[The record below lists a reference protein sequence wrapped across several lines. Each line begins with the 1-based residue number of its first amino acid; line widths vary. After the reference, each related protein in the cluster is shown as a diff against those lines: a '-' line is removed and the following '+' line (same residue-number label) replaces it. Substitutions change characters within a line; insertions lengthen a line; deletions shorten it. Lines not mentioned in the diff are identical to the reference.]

1 MNRLYTLGFMRS
13 TPTVRGP
20 LPTKALSRLAAL
32 LCALLISACSNNPY
46 PAAFREKR
54 DDGSP
59 WQVRYMAMPEDP
71 RSLDP
76 QVSYDNVSRRVL
88 EPLQECLLEYHPFK
102 TDPYQLSP
110 CLLQSMP
117 ERIEREGGGVIYKC
131 ALKEGILFQDD
142 PCFPNGA
149 GRELV
154 GGAADRVA
162 ALMEQRLR
170 AALER
175 ELARCTLAEL
185 LYDLRS
191 VSAELSDEG
200 GLLLG

>member
-1 MNRLYTLGFMRS
+1 LSALLGRQAIHA
-13 TPTVRGP
+13 
-20 LPTKALSRLAAL
+20 LKALLELAGDPGRWRSVNDLAAAQDLPAPMLEQLLLQLRRAALLEARRGRRGGYRLARPAGAIPLADVLAAL
-32 LCALLISACSNNPY
+32 GQGLGSE
-46 PAAFREKR
+46 PA
-54 DDGSP
+54 
-59 WQVRYMAMPEDP
+59 
-71 RSLDP
+71 
-76 QVSYDNVSRRVL
+76 
-88 EPLQECLLEYHPFK
+88 
-102 TDPYQLSP
+102 
-110 CLLQSMP
+110 
-117 ERIEREGGGVIYKC
+117 
-131 ALKEGILFQDD
+131 
-142 PCFPNGA
+142 GA

>member
-1 MNRLYTLGFMRS
+1 MSPLLGRQAIHA
-13 TPTVRGP
+13 
-20 LPTKALSRLAAL
+20 LKALLELAGDPGRWRSVNDLAAAQDLPAPMLEQLLLQLRRAALLEARRGRRGGYRLARPAGAIPLADVLAAL
-32 LCALLISACSNNPY
+32 GQGLGSG
-46 PAAFREKR
+46 PA
-54 DDGSP
+54 
-59 WQVRYMAMPEDP
+59 
-71 RSLDP
+71 
-76 QVSYDNVSRRVL
+76 
-88 EPLQECLLEYHPFK
+88 
-102 TDPYQLSP
+102 
-110 CLLQSMP
+110 
-117 ERIEREGGGVIYKC
+117 
-131 ALKEGILFQDD
+131 
-142 PCFPNGA
+142 GA

>member
-1 MNRLYTLGFMRS
+1 VIAAVRDHHAAPAGRLRQGLTDR
-13 TPTVRGP
+13 RGDRHQAIGRPQPRVGVAVAP
-20 LPTKALSRLAAL
+20 L
-32 LCALLISACSNNPY
+32 
-46 PAAFREKR
+46 
-54 DDGSP
+54 
-59 WQVRYMAMPEDP
+59 
-71 RSLDP
+71 
-76 QVSYDNVSRRVL
+76 
-88 EPLQECLLEYHPFK
+88 
-102 TDPYQLSP
+102 
-110 CLLQSMP
+110 
-117 ERIEREGGGVIYKC
+117 GGGIEK
-131 ALKEGILFQDD
+131 AAE
-142 PCFPNGA
+142 A

>member
-1 MNRLYTLGFMRS
+1 MSPLLGRQAIHA
-13 TPTVRGP
+13 
-20 LPTKALSRLAAL
+20 LKALLELAGDPGRWRSVNDLAAAQDLPAPMLEQLLLQLRRAALLEARRGRRGGYRLARPAGAIPLADVLAAL
-32 LCALLISACSNNPY
+32 GLGLGSE
-46 PAAFREKR
+46 AA
-54 DDGSP
+54 
-59 WQVRYMAMPEDP
+59 
-71 RSLDP
+71 
-76 QVSYDNVSRRVL
+76 
-88 EPLQECLLEYHPFK
+88 
-102 TDPYQLSP
+102 
-110 CLLQSMP
+110 
-117 ERIEREGGGVIYKC
+117 
-131 ALKEGILFQDD
+131 
-142 PCFPNGA
+142 GA